1 MMAAAEPQVPAARAW
16 PLRPLVWWLP
26 ASAFYV
32 GLNIAVTWPLA
43 LNLPV
48 VLPHDLGDPGLNA
61 WIIWWNA
68 HVMPLTERWWDA
80 PAFWPSHGALAFSE
94 TLLGLSP
101 ITAPIQWLGGGPIAA
116 YNVAFL
122 LTFPLSALAAHA
134 LVLPLSGRH
143 DAGVIG

>member
-1 MMAAAEPQVPAARAW
+1 MI
-16 PLRPLVWWLP
+16 WWLA
-26 ASAFYV
+26 ASAIYA
-32 GLNIAVTWPLA
+32 GLASAVTWPLA
-43 LNLPV
+43 TELSA

-68 HVMPLTERWWDA
+68 HVLPLTGPWWNA

-101 ITAPIQWLGGGPIAA
+101 ITAPIQWLGGSPIAA

-122 LTFPLSALAAHA
+122 LTFRYRRWRPTRSC
-134 LVLPLSGRH
+134 SG
-143 DAGVIG
+143 